1 MTDPA
6 AAATGRARRACML
19 AGAAALGGLL
29 VPGARALAGGDAGP
43 AVPRVRWPALRLLDG
58 CWLDPAELHDT
69 ALVWVFFTTG
79 CPYCRRH
86 NARVDQL
93 ARSSR
98 GQALRVVGVAGDSDP
113 DAVRSYLRHQGLGFD
128 VALDDGSLRTLMTP
142 HRVVPLTCVL
152 DRAGR
157 LREVIPGEM
166 AEDDVRGLARW
177 GAAA

>member
-1 MTDPA
+1 MTDHA
-6 AAATGRARRACML
+6 ARGAGLARRRCVL
-19 AGAAALGGLL
+19 GGAAALGGLL
-29 VPGARALAGGDAGP
+29 LPGARAVAGGDAGP

-58 CWLDPAELHDT
+58 RRLDPAELRDT
-69 ALVWVFFTTG
+69 ALVWVFFTTN

-98 GQALRVVGVAGDSDP
+98 GQALRVVGVAGDRDP
-113 DAVRSYLRHQGLGFD
+113 DAVRSYLHRQGLGFD
-128 VALDDGSLRTLMTP
+128 VALDDGQLRTLMTP

-177 GAAA
+177 AAAA